1 MTVVGFV
8 VAAGVGTLLRWEAG
22 RRLPPPVGTLTANLV
37 GSFGLGVLH
46 GAGADTAT
54 VIGGTLRPDDDA
66 SEAKL
71 VTPEEIPW
79 KNLAFK
85 SSHAAIGDW
94 LRLKGIDPPKGRE

>member
-54 VIGGTLRPDDDA
+54 VIGVAGFGALTTFSTLAVELTHMARRAPQQAATYAAA
-66 SEAKL
+66 SL
-71 VTPEEIPW
+71 VGGVAAAWVGVT
-79 KNLAFK
+79 LA
-85 SSHAAIGDW
+85 
-94 LRLKGIDPPKGRE
+94 